1 MINIEKYIHKTI
13 GGNEYIQSFS
23 DISSEIYKIFQDNM
37 HFGIVDLEKIHNSL
51 YDIYAVVE
59 ENKIKVISKE
69 SEEKISESI
78 MEFVEDD
85 LSKLTTTIFPTAFML
100 KLDETEPENLR
111 IFFENL
117 GTLNHY
123 VGFWLLEQKVR
134 N

>member
-123 VGFWLLEQKVR
+123 VGFWLLEQKTR

>member
-23 DISSEIYKIFQDNM
+23 DIDSEVYKIFQENM
-37 HFGIVDLEKIHNSL
+37 RYGIVNLEKIHKSL
-51 YDIYAVVE
+51 DDIYIVVE
-59 ENKIKVISKE
+59 KNKIKVISKE
-69 SEEKISESI
+69 SEEKISEST
-78 MEFVEDD
+78 MEFLEDE
-85 LSKLTTTIFPTAFML
+85 LSKLTTTIFPTAFLL
-100 KLDETEPENLR
+100 KIHETENPR

-123 VGFWLLEQKVR
+123 MGFWLLEQKAR

>member
-1 MINIEKYIHKTI
+1 MINIEKYIHKTV
-13 GGNEYIQSFS
+13 GGDEKIQDFS
-23 DISSEIYKIFQDNM
+23 HINSEIYKIFQDNM

>member
-1 MINIEKYIHKTI
+1 MINIEKYIHKTV
-13 GGNEYIQSFS
+13 GGDEKIQDFS
-23 DISSEIYKIFQDNM
+23 HINSEIYKKIQDNM

-78 MEFVEDD
+78 MEFVENG
-85 LSKLTTTIFPTAFML
+85 LSKLTTVIFPAALLL
-100 KLDETEPENLR
+100 KFDVQDNYR